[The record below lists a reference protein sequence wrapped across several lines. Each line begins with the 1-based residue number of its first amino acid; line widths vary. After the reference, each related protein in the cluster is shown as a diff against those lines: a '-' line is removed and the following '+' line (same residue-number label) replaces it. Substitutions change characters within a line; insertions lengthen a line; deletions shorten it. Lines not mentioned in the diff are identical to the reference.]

1 MKDPAF
7 LFYSA
12 DYLVGVLGMSF
23 EDQGKYMFIL
33 ANMHQKGRMKEETI
47 RFLVG
52 SISDDLK
59 EKFCIDENQKW
70 YSNRLETEI
79 NNRKRFTDSRRANG
93 QKGGRKSTKSN
104 SVETEDDNV
113 SNDSQPKNSIL
124 TNEFINESDSYNK
137 PNEKASEKP
146 NGSLLGYP
154 SDNLTINVI
163 EIKNVIDKM
172 ENQKLAIKIF
182 ELFKTKKWRNKNL
195 AALNETVQKCL
206 KYNPEFMIKQI
217 ENAIIGEWNGLFY
230 DNTDSEHTKFLAS
243 ESPLNIKTK
252 NKKINIDQV
261 KYAGNTN

>member
-79 NNRKRFTDSRRANG
+79 SNRKRFTDSRRANG
-93 QKGGRKSTKSN
+93 QKGGRKSKKTDDD
-104 SVETEDDNV
+104 DDNV
-113 SNDSQPKNSIL
+113 SNDSEPKNPISPSPNS
-124 TNEFINESDSYNK
+124 TGFDTEMKPSEK
-137 PNEKASEKP
+137 PNEKP
-146 NGSLLGYP
+146 YGLGLGYP
-154 SDNLTINVI
+154 TDNLTINVI
-163 EIKNVIDKM
+163 EIINVIDKI
-172 ENQKLAIKIF
+172 ENKNLAAKIL
-182 ELFKTKKWRNKNL
+182 ELFKTKKWRHKNVQ
-195 AALNETVQKCL
+195 ALNETIQKCL
-206 KYNPEFMIKQI
+206 KYDSEFMVKQI

-230 DNTDSEHTKFLAS
+230 DNTDSEHSKFLAS
-243 ESPLNIKTK
+243 QSPLNNKTK
-252 NKKINIDQV
+252 KGKINIDQIN
-261 KYAGNTN
+261 YGGNKN